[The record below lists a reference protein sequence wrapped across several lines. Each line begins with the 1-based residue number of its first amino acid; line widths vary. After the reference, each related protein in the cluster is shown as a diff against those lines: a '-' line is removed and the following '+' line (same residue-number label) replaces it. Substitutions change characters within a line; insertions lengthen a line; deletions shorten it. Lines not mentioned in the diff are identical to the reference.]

1 MKIHDISLTISP
13 STPVW
18 PGDTNVWLER
28 VKKIEN
34 GDSDNL
40 SQLKMGVHTGTH
52 IDAPYHFVQ
61 DGIKVDE
68 LSLDTLIGPCQVIEV
83 GDEVDLIT
91 ADVIFKAKISSNI
104 PRIIFKTRNSK
115 HWLGENYEFDRNFV
129 GISEEGATSL
139 VKLGMKLVGLDY
151 LSVAPFNLSKPVH
164 DIFLQAGL
172 ILLEGA
178 DLSKILAGIFTL
190 VCLPVK
196 LGATEG
202 APARAV
208 LIEDWTP

>member
-1 MKIHDISLTISP
+1 
-13 STPVW
+13 
-18 PGDTNVWLER
+18 
-28 VKKIEN
+28 
-34 GDSDNL
+34 
-40 SQLKMGVHTGTH
+40 
-52 IDAPYHFVQ
+52 
-61 DGIKVDE
+61 
-68 LSLDTLIGPCQVIEV
+68 
-83 GDEVDLIT
+83 
-91 ADVIFKAKISSNI
+91 
-104 PRIIFKTRNSK
+104 
-115 HWLGENYEFDRNFV
+115 
-129 GISEEGATSL
+129 
-139 VKLGMKLVGLDY
+139 MKLVGLDY